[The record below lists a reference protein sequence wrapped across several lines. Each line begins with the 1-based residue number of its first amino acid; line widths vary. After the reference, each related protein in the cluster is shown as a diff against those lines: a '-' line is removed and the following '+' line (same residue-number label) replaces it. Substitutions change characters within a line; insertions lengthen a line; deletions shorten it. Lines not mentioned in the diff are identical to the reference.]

1 MRERELLAEDPEHE
15 MVPLNDEN
23 PAVPCGLIAKSFFN
37 DQYELYSGSQTDDR
51 TDQANRVTINETDI
65 AWTND
70 RLYQFKNVELNDEDA
85 ALLGVDNT
93 EGDGWKDVQWLDMT
107 DGK

>member
-1 MRERELLAEDPEHE
+1 MEDLWPGQRYSVAEREAKAADPAYDMAPLA
-15 MVPLNDEN
+15 DEN

-70 RLYQFKNVELNDEDA
+70 KEYQFKNIELAETDNMGGGVED
-85 ALLGVDNT
+85 
-93 EGDGWKDVQWLDMT
+93 W
-107 DGK
+107 